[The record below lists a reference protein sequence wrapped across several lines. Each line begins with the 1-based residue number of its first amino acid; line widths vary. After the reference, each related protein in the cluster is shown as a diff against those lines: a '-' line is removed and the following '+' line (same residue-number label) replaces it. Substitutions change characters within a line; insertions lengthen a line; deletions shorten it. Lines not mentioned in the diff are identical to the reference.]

1 MTPRLSIATR
11 SRTGRLA
18 LAIVLATALVTG
30 TAWRLH
36 ASAPATPADG
46 TVEPPAAPPIGR
58 TAALTGRT
66 SYADVVTATTPAVVT
81 IRTTAKARISPT
93 ELPLPFGLGTDN
105 GPRRRAQRALGSGV
119 IVSRDGDILTN
130 HHVVDGA
137 DTIEVELAD
146 GRTLPATLV
155 GADAP
160 SDLALLKVTQADLP
174 VLPIGDSDAVRVGD
188 VVLAIGNPLGVGQT
202 VTMGIISAKGR
213 STGAG
218 SGTYEDFLQTDAPI
232 NHGNSGGALVNL
244 TGELVGINAQIL
256 SPGDGNIGIGFA
268 IPSRMA
274 RHVMTQLKTQG
285 MVTRAQLGV
294 TVQPVTSDLAA
305 GLGLT
310 EVGGAVVSGVAPGS
324 AAERA
329 GLRRGDVI
337 RRFDGQPVHDFNALR
352 NRVADATPGRPASLE
367 IVRDGHAQRVQVTL
381 DRATTARSGAR
392 DGRDSETEHSALGL
406 VVTPLTSDAA
416 ARAGLPRDASGLLV
430 RRVQP
435 DSRAADAGLE
445 DGDIILEVNRQPV
458 RTADDVT
465 AAVNRLSG
473 DAPTVVLVRRGDGSD
488 HYVAVKRPRAR
499 G

>member
-1 MTPRLSIATR
+1 MCS
-11 SRTGRLA
+11 
-18 LAIVLATALVTG
+18 
-30 TAWRLH
+30 
-36 ASAPATPADG
+36 
-46 TVEPPAAPPIGR
+46 
-58 TAALTGRT
+58 
-66 SYADVVTATTPAVVT
+66 
-81 IRTTAKARISPT
+81 
-93 ELPLPFGLGTDN
+93 
-105 GPRRRAQRALGSGV
+105 
-119 IVSRDGDILTN
+119 
-130 HHVVDGA
+130 
-137 DTIEVELAD
+137 
-146 GRTLPATLV
+146 
-155 GADAP
+155 
-160 SDLALLKVTQADLP
+160 SDL
-174 VLPIGDSDAVRVGD
+174 
-188 VVLAIGNPLGVGQT
+188 
-202 VTMGIISAKGR
+202 
-213 STGAG
+213 
-218 SGTYEDFLQTDAPI
+218 
-232 NHGNSGGALVNL
+232 
-244 TGELVGINAQIL
+244 
-256 SPGDGNIGIGFA
+256 
-268 IPSRMA
+268 
-274 RHVMTQLKTQG
+274 
-285 MVTRAQLGV
+285 

-352 NRVADATPGRPASLE
+352 NRVADATPGRPASLD
-367 IVRDGHAQRVQVTL
+367 IVRDGHAQQVQVTL

-488 HYVAVKRPRAR
+488 HYVAVKRPQIGRAHV
-499 G
+499 